1 MKPNEEWVIFE
12 TEASG
17 MKRPFYAVEIAA
29 QRMKGYEPDGTKFR
43 VLLNH
48 DVPIELQAQAV
59 HGYTKEYLRQHG
71 QEPLLAHSLFRD
83 YAGSRPLVSHNLP
96 MDWDRL
102 LLPECQRLGIPA
114 PGTRGFCALT
124 LARRALP
131 DASSFSLSALNK
143 RYQLVNSDL
152 RGAAPDVE
160 ALVRLFKEWI
170 GPRLTAAGIVG
181 FQAVAEF
188 SRQAPPA
195 KCRKLIEDA
204 IQGWALPA
212 PATTATPPPS
222 PEATLQEF
230 KKLVAD
236 IMSDGV
242 MTTAEFLILM
252 DWLRDCPHKDVY
264 PIDRLHEAVER
275 VTAVDGCVTAADQ
288 ERLEKALNFYLATGK
303 APPRP
308 GEPGGDTLTGTPA
321 AKQQ

>member
-1 MKPNEEWVIFE
+1 MKIHEEWVLFE

-17 MKRPFYAVEIAA
+17 MKRPFYTVEIAA

-48 DVPIELQAQAV
+48 DVPIELQAQSV
-59 HGYTKEYLRQHG
+59 HGYSQEYLRQHG
-71 QEPLLAHSLFRD
+71 QEPRLAHSLFRE
-83 YAGSRPLVSHNLP
+83 YTGSRPLVSHNLP

-114 PGTRGFCALT
+114 PGPRGFCALT

-160 ALVRLFKEWI
+160 ALVCLFKSWI

-204 IQGWALPA
+204 IKGWALPA
-212 PATTATPPPS
+212 PAAPAAPAPS
-222 PEATLQEF
+222 PAASLEEF

-236 IMSDGV
+236 IMADGV

-288 ERLEKALNFYLATGK
+288 ERLEKALSFYLATGK

-308 GEPGGDTLTGTPA
+308 GETGAGPA
-321 AKQQ
+321 ADTSAPVS